1 MIDIFF
7 TTVYYHGSYPIAT
20 KIWRTEMSRNERETI
35 LNQVKNEKVNG
46 LNPKS
51 MEEIFDL
58 VYQSR
63 RPIVKGMIY
72 AGAYLFVGAPKI
84 GKSYFMM
91 QLAYHVSM
99 GLPLWSYEVKKATVL
114 YLALEDDNR
123 RIQQRLYQMFGVEKV
138 SDNLF
143 FSTEKIALSGQL
155 ENEIELFLKEHRNTG
170 LIIIDT
176 LQKVRGNESDTLS
189 YAKDYDTV
197 SKLKEIADRNDV
209 CIVSWLFIIHV
220 NSNQM
225 MLLI

>member
-46 LNPKS
+46 LNPKL

-72 AGAYLFVGAPKI
+72 AGAYLFVSAPKI

-91 QLAYHVSM
+91 QLAYHVSIM
-99 GLPLWSYEVKKATVL
+99 
-114 YLALEDDNR
+114 
-123 RIQQRLYQMFGVEKV
+123 V
-138 SDNLF
+138 S
-143 FSTEKIALSGQL
+143 
-155 ENEIELFLKEHRNTG
+155 
-170 LIIIDT
+170 
-176 LQKVRGNESDTLS
+176 
-189 YAKDYDTV
+189 
-197 SKLKEIADRNDV
+197 
-209 CIVSWLFIIHV
+209 
-220 NSNQM
+220 
-225 MLLI
+225 